1 MELMCAQVSVF
12 APGWGDVY
20 VCNGFMRLSLKVCE
34 TEVCVCVCVY
44 PTSNPSVYIWLS
56 KFE

>member
-20 VCNGFMRLSLKVCE
+20 VCNGFMRLSGSL
-34 TEVCVCVCVY
+34 
-44 PTSNPSVYIWLS
+44 
-56 KFE
+56 